1 MTKAAQAN
9 HRAAE
14 KGSGQGG
21 ESNAAGTAA
30 GPGSSP
36 ASRSKKD
43 TQHSI
48 AGNGSDKAARGRPG
62 HKTNS

>member
-21 ESNAAGTAA
+21 ESNAAGTAT

-43 TQHSI
+43 TQHHMLSQRAPI
-48 AGNGSDKAARGRPG
+48 TWKPFPP
-62 HKTNS
+62 